1 MNRKIKIPL
10 WVLLLIGASLIL
22 FLFWPIKNQEA
33 TAGWGDNGGGR
44 ESLTAKEIN
53 SGVLGDTIIFNSI
66 SDSIIGDEKN
76 FVGAR
81 LDDGTNTGADNV
93 WNGNEIAVEN
103 GAVYFIRAD
112 RKSVV

>member
-53 SGVLGDTIIFNSI
+53 SGVLGL
-66 SDSIIGDEKN
+66 
-76 FVGAR
+76 V
-81 LDDGTNTGADNV
+81 
-93 WNGNEIAVEN
+93 
-103 GAVYFIRAD
+103 
-112 RKSVV
+112 